1 MLNRPRV
8 IPVLT
13 INRKKLIKT
22 IKFKNPRYLGDPL
35 NSLKIFNNKGV
46 DELCIIDIRASLEKR
61 NPDLEYLKEIASEAF
76 MPLSYGG
83 GVNSIEQVKKLLYL
97 GYEKIIFNSA
107 FFNNVDLIK
116 ESVKIAGS
124 QSVVLSVDV
133 KKDVFGKYYL
143 WTLSGTKKTK
153 YQIIDAILEAK
164 KIGVGEIIVNS
175 ISNDGLMKGYDIDL
189 LKLISKSS
197 NIPIVFCGGAQNTN
211 DLKIA
216 IDNGAHAV
224 AAGSMFVYYGKQK
237 GVLINF
243 PTDKELYE
251 IGLYK

>member
-1 MLNRPRV
+1 M
-8 IPVLT
+8 
-13 INRKKLIKT
+13 
-22 IKFKNPRYLGDPL
+22 
-35 NSLKIFNNKGV
+35 
-46 DELCIIDIRASLEKR
+46 
-61 NPDLEYLKEIASEAF
+61 
-76 MPLSYGG
+76 
-83 GVNSIEQVKKLLYL
+83 
-97 GYEKIIFNSA
+97 
-107 FFNNVDLIK
+107 
-116 ESVKIAGS
+116 
-124 QSVVLSVDV
+124 SVDV